1 MQLSAPLPSA
11 QVLDRGNDQQALEAR
26 SQAKRKAVQA
36 EHQREYEEAVVL
48 LKAKVKDL
56 EGQDMRETI
65 QDKVGPPLSFLA
77 CAAAC
82 PQSLHL
88 SRQSVQRQWGWG
100 CQHTQERCSGP

>member
-1 MQLSAPLPSA
+1 MQLSSPLPPA
-11 QVLDRGNDQQALEAR
+11 QVLDRGSDQQALEAR

-65 QDKVGPPLSFLA
+65 QDKVGPALPGMRCCLPSVPALRQA
-77 CAAAC
+77 ECAAPGGAASAHGSAVADPETC
-82 PQSLHL
+82 
-88 SRQSVQRQWGWG
+88 
-100 CQHTQERCSGP
+100 